1 MRVKAPQRLP
11 HIVIKPRLI
20 DDTLKASI
28 SRLWQRSLTGP
39 VAHVA
44 KVTRN
49 LANYNHAAAIAGS
62 AVGAQPV
69 AAHADTKFV

>member
-1 MRVKAPQRLP
+1 MRIKAFKRLP
-11 HIVIKPRLI
+11 HIIIKSSVINN
-20 DDTLKASI
+20 TLKASI
-28 SRLWQRSLTGP
+28 GRLGERPLPAAS
-39 VAHVA
+39 ASVA

-49 LANYNHAAAIAGS
+49 LTNYNHAAAIAGS